1 MLRSLTT
8 TTATACAR
16 ASLRRL
22 SARPS
27 LSSFVKQ
34 NQHLSRH
41 LSTTS
46 TVAALQA
53 ENARLHALVS
63 KTALDN
69 HRLILRVM
77 SAVVPDEEVAASP
90 ALLQML
96 RDQLTR
102 LEKVQEVGHEVEV
115 EAAVAAAA
123 AAAVDAAAA
132 VTTAAVD
139 AAAYVADAAAADA
152 VMAAVASVSAE
163 VQVAVSVSAA
173 AAAAAAAAVAALSA
187 ASPELKA
194 AKGSLRPPPTPLRA
208 RWCGAHGCDRHQ
220 RSDAKSKWQVICS

>member
-1 MLRSLTT
+1 
-8 TTATACAR
+8 
-16 ASLRRL
+16 L
-22 SARPS
+22 SG
-27 LSSFVKQ
+27 LVKQ
-34 NQHLSRH
+34 NQHLSRQ
-41 LSTTS
+41 LISTTS

-53 ENARLHALVS
+53 ETASFHALV
-63 KTALDN
+63 KQIALENQRLRRTATVWL
-69 HRLILRVM
+69 L
-77 SAVVPDEEVAASP
+77 PDEEVAASP

-123 AAAVDAAAA
+123 AVAAVDAAAA

-139 AAAYVADAAAADA
+139 AAAYAADVAAADA

-173 AAAAAAAAVAALSA
+173 
-187 ASPELKA
+187 
-194 AKGSLRPPPTPLRA
+194 
-208 RWCGAHGCDRHQ
+208 
-220 RSDAKSKWQVICS
+220 